1 MRTFCILLFIAT
13 WSVVPLGAAEIEL
26 HETLQLPECHAI
38 WWVRQHTQNTRESR
52 WDGTLDEATWG
63 KPSHHQVVD
72 RSWDWK
78 LTDNQ
83 WREAVQRVGE
93 GKREEVRF
101 DLWIPDGADVVKGIV
116 VMSGH
121 GSGSGLFRRPDLRAL
136 ARELDLALVMFIG
149 NPVQRG
155 FWPRGLLYERLTA
168 FAQTCG
174 HPELAHAPLFLYGH
188 SNGTGFSAIFAAA
201 EADRVWGWVSMRPG
215 VTFQVYQPGAARVPG
230 LVIFGEEDDFLAR
243 PSRDENLAV
252 VPALRKKHDAVW
264 NMVVEPK
271 TGHGPGEKTWPLVF
285 SFLRHTFHARVP
297 ATGDARKGPVPLTPL
312 SVENGWLGRN
322 WDLSKGGYQELPIA
336 AYADFAGD
344 RSAASWLVNAAY
356 AADWQ
361 AFQRDGQ
368 IYAESHRP
376 EKIAVP

>member
-1 MRTFCILLFIAT
+1 
-13 WSVVPLGAAEIEL
+13 
-26 HETLQLPECHAI
+26 
-38 WWVRQHTQNTRESR
+38 
-52 WDGTLDEATWG
+52 
-63 KPSHHQVVD
+63 
-72 RSWDWK
+72 
-78 LTDNQ
+78 
-83 WREAVQRVGE
+83 
-93 GKREEVRF
+93 
-101 DLWIPDGADVVKGIV
+101 
-116 VMSGH
+116 
-121 GSGSGLFRRPDLRAL
+121 
-136 ARELDLALVMFIG
+136 
-149 NPVQRG
+149 
-155 FWPRGLLYERLTA
+155 
-168 FAQTCG
+168 
-174 HPELAHAPLFLYGH
+174 
-188 SNGTGFSAIFAAA
+188 
-201 EADRVWGWVSMRPG
+201 MRPG